1 MLQRQPDGSFK
12 DVTWDEETGTVITRD
27 GSELELNVG
36 KPSHTILPTED
47 NEEEETFLTD
57 VGRVAFLL

>member
-27 GSELELNVG
+27 VSEQELNVG

-47 NEEEETFLTD
+47 NEEEETF
-57 VGRVAFLL
+57 